1 MTTTYCGIAD
11 AHGIESFVE
20 KDPKGNQHALMSIRA
35 VTNRQRHAVYYELE
49 LEPGFVSEITEE
61 LKESGPIEALN
72 TMKVIVDEHDIEVR
86 LGGGGDVVASYNL
99 IPNPDLDPWG

>member
-49 LEPGFVSEITEE
+49 LEPDFVSEI
-61 LKESGPIEALN
+61 
-72 TMKVIVDEHDIEVR
+72 
-86 LGGGGDVVASYNL
+86 
-99 IPNPDLDPWG
+99 

>member
-20 KDPKGNQHALMSIRA
+20 KSKKGNQHALMCIRA
-35 VTNRQRHAVYYELE
+35 ITNRQRHAVYYELE
-49 LEPGFVSEITEE
+49 LDSSLVSDITDE
-61 LKESGPIEALN
+61 LSSNGPIAALN
-72 TMKVIVDEHDIEVR
+72 TMKVIADEYEIEVR
-86 LGGGGDVVASYNL
+86 LGGGGDVVGSYNL